1 MAISLWQAFALV
13 LFFSMTVG
21 RIMAAGDR
29 GSVDADEMRGL
40 GEWIGRI
47 LPLEVY
53 LGEGFLQPA
62 ASRAAAAFWVFPR
75 AVISWTIQMFF
86 FGAIFERIM
95 GRSDN

>member
-29 GSVDADEMRGL
+29 GSVEPEEMRGL
-40 GEWIGRI
+40 GEWIGRL

-53 LGEGFLQPA
+53 LGDGFIHPA
-62 ASRAAAAFWVFPR
+62 ATRAAAAFWIFPR

-95 GRSDN
+95 GRSES